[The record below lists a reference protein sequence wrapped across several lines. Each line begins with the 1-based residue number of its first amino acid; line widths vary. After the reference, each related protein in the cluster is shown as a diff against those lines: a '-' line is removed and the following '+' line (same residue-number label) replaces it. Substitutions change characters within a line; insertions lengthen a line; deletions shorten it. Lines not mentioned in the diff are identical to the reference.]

1 MTSQQAFEKAYPMPL
16 GATRM
21 GDAYSYAATDNINT
35 RIDQGMHADRWETWQ
50 ASRQA
55 LEVELPSGFSCGEG
69 YFSQLVMGADEVK
82 SSIRAAGIRI
92 KGDL

>member
-1 MTSQQAFEKAYPMPL
+1 MSDKMREEFEAWVLSGRSPEPVNKFIGGDYQDEIVQAGWK
-16 GATRM
+16 G
-21 GDAYSYAATDNINT
+21 
-35 RIDQGMHADRWETWQ
+35 WQ
-50 ASRQA
+50 TSRQA

-69 YFSQLVMGADEVK
+69 YFSQWVMGADEVE